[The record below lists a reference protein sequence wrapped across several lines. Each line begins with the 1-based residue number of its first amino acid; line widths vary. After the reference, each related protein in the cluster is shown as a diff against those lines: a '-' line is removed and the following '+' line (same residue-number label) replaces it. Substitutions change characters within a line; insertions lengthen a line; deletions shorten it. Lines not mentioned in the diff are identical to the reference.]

1 MEGVF
6 VVEINL
12 EKKNALVTGANSGI
26 GEAVALALAQA
37 GADVAINYVVNPD
50 AAKQV
55 SKQIESMGRRSM
67 HLKADISE
75 PAAVDKMFFEVDKA
89 WGGVDIL
96 VNNAGID
103 GKRAVAWKADPA
115 AWRKVLDINLFGS
128 FYCARA
134 ALNGMTKRKSGVVLN
149 IASVHETIPWEGY
162 SAYTAS
168 KAGIGMMTKTLAMEA
183 APFGV
188 RVLALAPG
196 AVQTPINES
205 VWADATKRAD
215 LLSKIPLGRI
225 GKVEEIGQ
233 MAAVLVSDAASYI
246 TGTTIYVD
254 GGMTLYPSFEHGG

>member
-1 MEGVF
+1 LD
-6 VVEINL
+6 VEIKL
-12 EKKNALVTGANSGI
+12 EHKNALVTGANSGI
-26 GEAVALALAQA
+26 GEAVALALAAA

-50 AAKQV
+50 AAKKV
-55 SKQIESMGRRSM
+55 SMQIESMGRKALR
-67 HLKADISE
+67 LKADISDS
-75 PAAVDKMFFEVDKA
+75 AAVDKMFREVDKA

-103 GKRAVAWKADPA
+103 GKRAVAWQADPQ
-115 AWRKVLDINLFGS
+115 AWRKVLEVNLFGS

-134 ALNGMTKRKSGVVLN
+134 ALKGMTKRKSGVVLN
-149 IASVHETIPWEGY
+149 MASVHETIPWEGY

-168 KAGIGMMTKTLAMEA
+168 KAGMGMMTKTLAMEA

-196 AVQTPINES
+196 AIQTPINET
-205 VWADATKRAD
+205 VWEDASKRAD

-233 MAAVLVSDAASYI
+233 MAAVLVSDAASYV
-246 TGTTIYVD
+246 TGTTVYVD

>member
-1 MEGVF
+1 
-6 VVEINL
+6 VEIMQIQL
-12 EKKNALVTGANSGI
+12 DHKNALVTGANSGI
-26 GEAVALALAQA
+26 GEAVALALAA
-37 GADVAINYVVNPD
+37 VGADVAINYVVNPD
-50 AAKQV
+50 AAQKV
-55 SKQIESMGRRSM
+55 ADQIKSMGRRSM
-67 HLKADISE
+67 LLEADVSDS
-75 PAAVDKMFFEVDKA
+75 AAVDNMFHEVDKA

-103 GKRAVAWKADPA
+103 GQRAEAWKADPQ
-115 AWRKVLDINLFGS
+115 AWRKVLEINLFGS

-134 ALNGMTKRKSGVVLN
+134 ALKGMTERKGGVVLN

-168 KAGIGMMTKTLAMEA
+168 KAGMGMMTKTLAMEA
-183 APFGV
+183 APYGV

-196 AVQTPINES
+196 AIQTPINET

-233 MAAVLVSDAASYI
+233 MAAVLVSDAASYM
-246 TGTTIYVD
+246 TGTTVYVD

>member
-1 MEGVF
+1 MQ
-6 VVEINL
+6 IQL
-12 EKKNALVTGANSGI
+12 EHKNALVTGANSGI

-37 GADVAINYVVNPD
+37 GADVAVNYVVNPD
-50 AAKQV
+50 AAKKV
-55 SKQIESMGRRSM
+55 SAQIETMGRKSLR
-67 HLKADISE
+67 LKADISDS
-75 PAAVDKMFFEVDKA
+75 AAVDKMFREVDKA

-103 GKRAVAWKADPA
+103 GKRAVGWEADPQ
-115 AWRKVLDINLFGS
+115 AWRKVLEINLFGA

-134 ALNGMTKRKSGVVLN
+134 ALKGMVTRKKGVVLN

-168 KAGIGMMTKTLAMEA
+168 KAGMGMLTKTLAMEA

-188 RVLALAPG
+188 RVLSLAPG
-196 AVQTPINES
+196 AIETPINQD
-205 VWADATKRAD
+205 VWSDPEKRQD
-215 LLSKIPLGRI
+215 LLSKIPIGRM
-225 GKVEEIGQ
+225 GTVEEIGQ
-233 MAAVLVSDAASYI
+233 MAAVLVSDAASYV